1 MTIETAIAQPLRP
14 LVTTA
19 AQDLVD
25 GLAQWRLWGR
35 LGWLEVRRRYSRTV
49 IGPFWSAIS
58 LAMFVLALG
67 SVGTGL
73 WNKQASEYIP
83 FLAAGMVVWVMMS
96 SIIIESCTLF
106 VGGTNMFRQMQ
117 FNYSVMVYALVWR
130 NLIVFAHNLVVFVL
144 VCIVFGKN
152 PLTPATVLVIP
163 GLALLVVNSVWVSL
177 LLGMFCLRFRD
188 VQQLVTSLVQI
199 AMFVTP
205 IFWPPGDLHGAAH
218 TVFVDLNPLYHV
230 IVLVR
235 SPLLGQEPAAESYFA
250 AALITIAGSLLT
262 YWLFSYFRKRIAYWS

>member
-1 MTIETAIAQPLRP
+1 
-14 LVTTA
+14 
-19 AQDLVD
+19 
-25 GLAQWRLWGR
+25 
-35 LGWLEVRRRYSRTV
+35 
-49 IGPFWSAIS
+49 
-58 LAMFVLALG
+58 
-67 SVGTGL
+67 
-73 WNKQASEYIP
+73 
-83 FLAAGMVVWVMMS
+83 
-96 SIIIESCTLF
+96 
-106 VGGTNMFRQMQ
+106 
-117 FNYSVMVYALVWR
+117 
-130 NLIVFAHNLVVFVL
+130 VL